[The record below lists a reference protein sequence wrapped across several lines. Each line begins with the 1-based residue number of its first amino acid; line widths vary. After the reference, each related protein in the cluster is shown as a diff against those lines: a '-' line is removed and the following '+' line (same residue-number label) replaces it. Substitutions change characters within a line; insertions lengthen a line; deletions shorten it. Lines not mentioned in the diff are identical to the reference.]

1 MKKLMVIVAAF
12 AFASL
17 AQASELW
24 WTVNT
29 SEFDADTAVLYY
41 STNGQ
46 NFDGTRVDSWS
57 ISDIADYGNAYSSI
71 DGVPSSATSFYVEL
85 YKSSEWVASS
95 IIGTDSGSGKGVGA
109 VSLANLQGSIWADG
123 MSKPTAYSYSSF
135 SANIVPEPTSG
146 LMILLG
152 LAALGLK
159 RKRA

>member
-29 SEFDADTAVLYY
+29 SGFDADTAVLYY

-71 DGVPSSATSFYVEL
+71 DDVPSSATSFYIEL

-95 IIGTDSGSGKGVGA
+95 YTSLMDGKGIGA
-109 VSLANLQGSIWADG
+109 VAIDDLKGSIWTDG
-123 MSKPTAYSYSSF
+123 MSKPTAYNYSSF